1 MPALPRGNANGP
13 SGKTPVP
20 AAAVPFASAGAVVG
34 LCLAA
39 VLLTTFVKLAPASLP
54 RLAEASLDLRFLT
67 AAAVLTLGCT
77 FLFGLAPFAS
87 QRSRWFR
94 PGLAV
99 V

>member
-1 MPALPRGNANGP
+1 MPALTRGNA
-13 SGKTPVP
+13 SG
-20 AAAVPFASAGAVVG
+20 PFASAGAVVG

-39 VLLTTFVKLAPASLP
+39 ALLTTFVQLAPPGLP
-54 RLAEASLDLRFLT
+54 SLAEASLDLRFLT

-94 PGLAV
+94 QGLAV
-99 V
+99 VQIALTLVPPLS